1 MDFFGMGMGEILL
14 ILVVALL
21 IWGPGR
27 IVEIGRTL
35 GKLTST
41 LRKASTDLTT
51 QITREL
57 EVEEKKLPPPSK
69 ASNGNKTEETT
80 DADTVEPADT
90 EMTSPR
96 DQ

>member
-21 IWGPGR
+21 IWGPSR

-35 GKLTST
+35 GRIVGT
-41 LRKASTDLTT
+41 LRKASFDLTK
-51 QITREL
+51 QITKEL
-57 EVEEKKLPPPSK
+57 EDEEKYLPPQSRAKSSDKSEESADAGK
-69 ASNGNKTEETT
+69 AESN
-80 DADTVEPADT
+80 DT
-90 EMTSPR
+90 EMTSPS